1 MSEGQKRFSRI
12 NHTRQRD
19 PGASAHH
26 QSLRGPFSAGR
37 LSAGKPSRIERARS
51 LPSNSNRENEREV
64 GRKRLRETE
73 ALAGKSFIWLT
84 EGRKTNKNKTLL
96 ADERRRGDE
105 RAWKGGGAAAAAD
118 ILSSSS
124 SEPDRD
130 ALLVL
135 VPVRPSKHVPV
146 HQLEPGTETRVA

>member
-1 MSEGQKRFSRI
+1 MSEGQKRCCRI

-19 PGASAHH
+19 PGAAAHH
-26 QSLRGPFSAGR
+26 EALRGPFSAGS
-37 LSAGKPSRIERARS
+37 LCAGKPSRTERARS
-51 LPSNSNRENEREV
+51 LPSNTNRENEREV
-64 GRKRLRETE
+64 GRKRLKETE

-105 RAWKGGGAAAAAD
+105 RALKGGGAAAAD

-124 SEPDRD
+124 SGPDRD
-130 ALLVL
+130 GLLVL
-135 VPVRPSKHVPV
+135 VPVRPSRNVPV
-146 HQLEPGTETRVA
+146 HQLEPGTETRGA